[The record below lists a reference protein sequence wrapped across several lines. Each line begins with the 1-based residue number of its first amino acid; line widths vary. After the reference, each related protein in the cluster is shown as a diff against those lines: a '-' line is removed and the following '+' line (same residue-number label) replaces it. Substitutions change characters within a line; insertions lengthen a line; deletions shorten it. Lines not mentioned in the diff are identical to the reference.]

1 MLSMGLEGNGKKSD
15 LGIWRI
21 DNTMSSKMHIDHIF
35 AVKSA
40 GELANYQAFVQR
52 IEEKLYRYIAVLQ
65 KKYAVEEWPSTII
78 WTSHETAT
86 KRLNNIPVPAYT
98 NERRIVFCPELRVW
112 REIYLAQLK
121 GLTGETAAKI
131 RKYYE
136 TCLNENHVLQ
146 ILGHEFAHH
155 SEYFSDEDYEI
166 DPWYEEGMAEY
177 ISRKELL
184 SEAEFEEKAEIER
197 LLVDLL
203 SPRFSKGNLAPG
215 SGEDY
220 AGIFFSYW
228 RGFLAAQ
235 KRVAVYGGN
244 VVDALKCGRK

>member
-1 MLSMGLEGNGKKSD
+1 
-15 LGIWRI
+15 
-21 DNTMSSKMHIDHIF
+21 MSNKMQIDHIF

-40 GELANYQAFVQR
+40 EELASYQAFVQR
-52 IEEKLYRYIAVLQ
+52 IEEKLYRYITVLQ
-65 KKYAVEEWPSTII
+65 EKYAVEELPSTIV
-78 WTSHETAT
+78 WTSRKTAT
-86 KRLNNIPVPAYT
+86 KRLSDIPVPAYT

-121 GLTGETAAKI
+121 GLTGETADKI

-136 TCLNENHVLQ
+136 TCLTENHVLQ

-155 SEYFSDEDYEI
+155 SKYFSDEDYEI
-166 DPWYEEGMAEY
+166 DPWYEEGMVEY

-184 SEAEFEEKAEIER
+184 SGVEFEEKAEIER

-203 SPRFSKGNLAPG
+203 SPRFSKDNLVPG

-220 AGIFFSYW
+220 ADIFFSYW

-235 KRVAVYGGN
+235 KRVAAFGGD
-244 VVDALKCGRK
+244 VVDALKRGMK

>member
-1 MLSMGLEGNGKKSD
+1 
-15 LGIWRI
+15 
-21 DNTMSSKMHIDHIF
+21 MSSKMQIDHIF

-40 GELANYQAFVQR
+40 EELASYQAFVQR
-52 IEEKLYRYIAVLQ
+52 IEEKLSRYITVLQ
-65 KKYAVEEWPSTII
+65 EKYAVKELPSTIV
-78 WTSHETAT
+78 WTSYKTAT
-86 KRLNNIPVPAYT
+86 KRLSDIPVPAYT

-121 GLTGETAAKI
+121 GLTGETADKI

-136 TCLNENHVLQ
+136 TCLTENHVLQ

-155 SEYFSDEDYEI
+155 SEYFSDVDYEI
-166 DPWYEEGMAEY
+166 DPWYEEGMVEY

-184 SEAEFEEKAEIER
+184 PEVEFEGKAEIDR

-203 SPRFSKGNLAPG
+203 SPRFSKDNLVPG

-235 KRVAVYGGN
+235 KRVAAYGGD
-244 VVDALKCGRK
+244 VVDALKRGMK